1 MNREEKRRTRI
12 KGKNGEWLYPQ
23 LLYIIDRDEKGRPK
37 TLRMTYDE
45 EQLGNVIPEER
56 RDKAEMLLVYMAG
69 ETPGF
74 TS

>member
-1 MNREEKRRTRI
+1 VNRNQRRAARI
-12 KGKNGEWLYPQ
+12 KGPKGEWLYPQ

-45 EQLGNVIPEER
+45 EEIGDVVPEER
-56 RDKAEMLLVYMAG
+56 RDKAEMLLVFVGG